1 MGAVAITQGEALIEI
16 VGDTPAGALAA
27 TIQDGERHRPFDFYE
42 NDRNATRSVRVR
54 LQYVAR
60 VLE

>member
-42 NDRNATRSVRVR
+42 TTGTQLEASALDYSV
-54 LQYVAR
+54 
-60 VLE
+60 